1 MIIGLLS
8 FLFGLLAI
16 GFGIR
21 CMTLPLDAY
30 TLIPTLMGIAMLAEA
45 VCCVAAWWRGR
56 RQGVSWLLLANGI
69 LSGILGVML
78 LGSWALQLGLAA
90 AYATFVALWLVFSG
104 AVRIFEAFEQRS
116 AGKDAERYEAVT
128 SEERKARAMLRE
140 FSRHWGVSLAMGI
153 LMVALGVIS
162 FMHPFATMI
171 TIGMYIGVD
180 AVIIGVNLIFRA
192 FAVQE

>member
-8 FLFGLLAI
+8 FIFGLVAI

-30 TLIPTLMGIAMLAEA
+30 ALIPTLMGIAMLAEGISCIA
-45 VCCVAAWWRGR
+45 VWFRTRKEGA
-56 RQGVSWLLLANGI
+56 SWLLLVNGI

-90 AYATFVALWLVFSG
+90 AYATFVAIWLLISG
-104 AVRIFEAFEQRS
+104 VIRIVEAFQQRS
-116 AGKDAERYEAVT
+116 AGKETAAFDAST
-128 SEERKARAMLRE
+128 PEERKARAILRE
-140 FSRHWGVSLAMGI
+140 FSRHWGVSLTLGI
-153 LMVALGVIS
+153 LMVVLGIFS
-162 FMHPFATMI
+162 LGHPFTTMI

-180 AVIIGVNLIFRA
+180 AIFIGVNLIFRA
-192 FAVQE
+192 FAVED

>member
-1 MIIGLLS
+1 MIIALLS

-16 GFGIR
+16 GFGVR

-30 TLIPTLMGIAMLAEA
+30 ALIPTLMGIAMLAEA
-45 VCCVAAWWRGR
+45 VCCVVVWLRER
-56 RQGVSWLLLANGI
+56 KQGASWLLLVNGI

-90 AYATFVALWLVFSG
+90 AYATFVAVWLVFSG
-104 AVRIFEAFEQRS
+104 IVRIFEAFEQHA
-116 AGKDAERYEAVT
+116 AGKDADQYDAVT
-128 SEERKARAMLRE
+128 PEERKARAMLRE
-140 FSRHWGVSLAMGI
+140 FSRHWGVSLVLGI